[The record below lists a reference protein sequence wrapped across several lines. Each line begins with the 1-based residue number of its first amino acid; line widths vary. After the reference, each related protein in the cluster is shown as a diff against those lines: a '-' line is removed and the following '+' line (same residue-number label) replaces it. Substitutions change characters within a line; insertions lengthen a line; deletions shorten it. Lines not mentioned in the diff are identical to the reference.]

1 MFEPVTPPGPLT
13 EPPAPRTQTD
23 LPRSEH
29 VSGTADA
36 PAAPRTLPTAVTAGH
51 ATQDGAQDA
60 SAEQEQMAYQATR
73 QVPALGALGQ
83 AVDELA

>member
-1 MFEPVTPPGPLT
+1 
-13 EPPAPRTQTD
+13 
-23 LPRSEH
+23 
-29 VSGTADA
+29 
-36 PAAPRTLPTAVTAGH
+36 VTAGH
-51 ATQDGAQDA
+51 APQDGAQDA